1 MKLTGIPVLRNVC
14 LDFVLWNDY
23 LSADSRYYACVSWF
37 MGANMPKY
45 SGRKPLE
52 QEIFNRHV
60 GEIRNL
66 LHVLELRDAFDEDEY
81 RPKMDMYET
90 SREIVIE
97 FDLPGFDPENITL
110 KICGLSL
117 VLDAHR
123 PREQNEGKFICVER
137 SHGRFHHAVLV
148 PGNADLCGIR
158 AEYRLGVLRV
168 ICAKSGE
175 RLVPIKEIQIERN

>member
-1 MKLTGIPVLRNVC
+1 
-14 LDFVLWNDY
+14 
-23 LSADSRYYACVSWF
+23 

-45 SGRKPLE
+45 SGRKPLQ
-52 QEIFNRHV
+52 QEIFSRHV

-90 SREIVIE
+90 NREIVIE
-97 FDLPGFDPENITL
+97 FDLPGFSPDEIKL
-110 KICGLSL
+110 KLSGLSL
-117 VLDAHR
+117 ELEAHR
-123 PREQNEGKFICVER
+123 PREQVEGKFICIER

-148 PGNADLCGIR
+148 PGNADLCGVR

-168 ICAKSGE
+168 IFAKGGE